1 MTDSNV
7 KFGQGGR
14 LYADAT
20 TTDSDGFPWS
30 HDGGESDADPL
41 PNRVVPKVVPEAKN
55 PAGSPPA
62 SSARPGSFR
71 GTTSTIL
78 ELAGMLSISAGFF
91 MFSPALGLIVAGLL
105 MVLLGFAADG
115 GGR

>member
-1 MTDSNV
+1 MVDSNV

-20 TTDSDGFPWS
+20 KDPGGLPWD
-30 HDGGESDADPL
+30 HDGVEFHADPL

-71 GTTSTIL
+71 GVTSTIL
-78 ELAGMLSISAGFF
+78 ELAGMFAISAGFF